1 VNPRYTALGAK
12 PEGTRIMGK
21 LADAVAPKISPA
33 LFRTAAGK
41 AVLTAHGIAG
51 LATDSNE
58 NETTEPELNM
68 PDEKTALNTPLNTLD
83 DSDGGTMV
91 AVPVAPETGEEKF
104 NGLETGNTV
113 NPVRVTIKLE
123 FEGMLDV
130 KVKFTKYLTFV
141 APASELLTETAGAEL
156 NKLKMAGKRPAE
168 VIDNIVPVLENI
180 PTATLVIA
188 ACAK

>member
-1 VNPRYTALGAK
+1 
-12 PEGTRIMGK
+12 MGK
-21 LADAVAPKISPA
+21 LADVVTPRMSPA

-41 AVLTAHGIAG
+41 AVLAAHGIAG
-51 LATDSNE
+51 LVTDSNE

-83 DSDGGTMV
+83 DSDGGMMV

-104 NGLETGNTV
+104 NGLETGHTV
-113 NPVRVTIKLE
+113 NPVRVTMKFE

-130 KVKFTKYLTFV
+130 KVKVKKYLTLEAF
-141 APASELLTETAGAEL
+141 AAELLTETAGAEL

-168 VIDNIVPVLENI
+168 VFDKIVPALEKM
-180 PTATLVIA
+180 PTATLLIA